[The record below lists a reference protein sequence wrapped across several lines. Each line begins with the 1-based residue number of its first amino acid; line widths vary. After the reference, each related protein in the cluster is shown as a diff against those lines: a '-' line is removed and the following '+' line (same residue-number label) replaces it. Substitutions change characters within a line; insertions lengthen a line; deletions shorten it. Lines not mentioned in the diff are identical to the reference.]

1 MGCLLKQGF
10 YRCQFGREVIFLDHL
25 VSGNASSGLSFF
37 TNSRG
42 VVAVATTKCTCFFS
56 SILISMGSFGSA
68 IALPLLFKFGAGRI
82 IGVYS
87 IVKSWVIVCC
97 VPASLPEGGG
107 LAFLHLAW
115 AWFFGTVDV
124 VMIAVDRMFQVI
136 FYVKD

>member
-1 MGCLLKQGF
+1 MGAS
-10 YRCQFGREVIFLDHL
+10 FGGVVFLDHF
-25 VSGNASSGLSFF
+25 VSGDAISGLGFF
-37 TNSRG
+37 TDSGG
-42 VVAVATTKCTCFFS
+42 VVAGGTTEHTCFFS

-124 VMIAVDRMFQVI
+124 VMIAVDQMFQI
-136 FYVKD
+136 ILYVKD